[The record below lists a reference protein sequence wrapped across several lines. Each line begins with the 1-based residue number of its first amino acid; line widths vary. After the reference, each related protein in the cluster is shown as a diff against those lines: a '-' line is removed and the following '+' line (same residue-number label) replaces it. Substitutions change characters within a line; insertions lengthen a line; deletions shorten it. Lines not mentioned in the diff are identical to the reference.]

1 MSNSTTFSSGTLI
14 THQWLNDVN
23 VATFGANNQK
33 SVIATAGQTVFNIYP
48 FTYVVGA
55 YSLSVFINGIKQ
67 LVNSSYVETSSSVV
81 TFSSGV
87 PLNAVVEFIS
97 PATLP

>member
-23 VATFGANNQK
+23 TAVFSTNKQT
-33 SVIATAGQTVFNIYP
+33 SVTATAGQTVFNIYP
-48 FTYVVGA
+48 FTYTVGA
-55 YSLSVFINGIKQ
+55 HSLCVFINGIKQ